1 MKYPT
6 ESLPIFILGLPS
18 IIFPSIVQFLNEIL
32 FKCNTSFSFLV
43 TKPCFSSK
51 NKCSHLCLKSLNDSI
66 KCDCPT
72 GMVAVSGTNGKNCS
86 AAEYDFQIYFVD
98 SYSESVNRVTKYK
111 GQVGFTIK
119 PLPIPSNES
128 LDYPLSLD
136 VHLKSKSIYWTD
148 HGTKKV

>member
-1 MKYPT
+1 
-6 ESLPIFILGLPS
+6 
-18 IIFPSIVQFLNEIL
+18 
-32 FKCNTSFSFLV
+32 
-43 TKPCFSSK
+43 
-51 NKCSHLCLKSLNDSI
+51 
-66 KCDCPT
+66 
-72 GMVAVSGTNGKNCS
+72 MVAVSGTNGKNCL

-98 SYSESVNRVTKYK
+98 SYSESVNHVTKYK

-148 HGTKKV
+148 HETKKV

>member
-1 MKYPT
+1 MVWIPR
-6 ESLPIFILGLPS
+6 SLLISLLPWPSFHNIS
-18 IIFPSIVQFLNEIL
+18 INCSISKRNF
-32 FKCNTSFSFLV
+32 TSFLFLV

-51 NKCSHLCLKSLNDSI
+51 NKCSYLCLKSQNDSI

-72 GMVAVSGTNGKNCS
+72 GMTAVSGTNGRNCT
-86 AAEYDFQIYFVD
+86 AAEHDFQIYFVD
-98 SYSESVNRVTKYK
+98 SYSESVNHLTKYK
-111 GQVGFTIK
+111 DQVGFTIK